1 MQSSSSVDRF
11 GILMRAA
18 QDGDSAAYLRLLN
31 EITPL
36 LRRTVKKR
44 CAFLQA
50 SDVEDLAQEILL
62 SLHSVRATYD
72 SARPF
77 LPWLM
82 AIARNRMAD
91 RARIQMRRT
100 ANEVS
105 VAEYPETFCD
115 EPANIPDAGYRDP
128 VALRKAIAKL
138 PRGQRRAIEMM
149 KLGEMSLKEAASASG
164 MSVVALKV
172 AVHRGMNAL
181 RKALSVEV

>member
-77 LPWLM
+77 LPWRIYQM
-82 AIARNRMAD
+82 PAIAIRWPCARPLQSSRAD
-91 RARIQMRRT
+91 
-100 ANEVS
+100 
-105 VAEYPETFCD
+105 
-115 EPANIPDAGYRDP
+115 
-128 VALRKAIAKL
+128 
-138 PRGQRRAIEMM
+138 
-149 KLGEMSLKEAASASG
+149 SG
-164 MSVVALKV
+164 V
-172 AVHRGMNAL
+172 
-181 RKALSVEV
+181 LSK